1 MDVGYFISELLGQHG
16 DVSVPGLGRFAH
28 TRVNG
33 YYNDSEEKFYPPG
46 YAVQFDPQFVDD
58 DTLPQYIAHSKN
70 ISLASSKYFTEKYV
84 ANLKQQA
91 TTSEVPIANL
101 GWFYTKDFKLIFRP
115 NNELNTDPEF
125 FGYPAIKMHK
135 LNPAAK
141 MHELGKQP
149 AITQPDD
156 NFTATI
162 NYQPEKVREQFKI
175 NDEQEAYL
183 IELTTKR
190 RRKNI
195 ILFIGLA
202 ALLTGLFYYLYN
214 KYDRSVFNLD
224 ESTTKPKTDS
234 IAEPKNVTVVQDSTG
249 ANLGD
254 TVKIVKLDSAKKE
267 LTPQK
272 DTVAAKAVN
281 TVPPVVKDTVNGP
294 HYEILGG
301 SFGNVIEANTA
312 IRNYKKLGFEAH
324 ILENVPGRKRKVT
337 LGSYAT
343 RAEAVAAQQKILATG
358 KIKTSSIYIQPYNIK

>member
-33 YYNDSEEKFYPPG
+33 YYNDSEEKFYPPS
-46 YAVQFDPQFVDD
+46 YTVQFDPQFVDD
-58 DTLPQYIAHSKN
+58 DTLPQYIADSKN

-101 GWFYTKDFKLIFRP
+101 GWFYTKDFKLIFRS

-125 FGYPAIKMHK
+125 FGYPAVEMHK
-135 LNPAAK
+135 L
-141 MHELGKQP
+141 GKQE
-149 AITQPDD
+149 AVTQPD
-156 NFTATI
+156 NYFTTTT
-162 NYQPEKVREQFKI
+162 NYQPEKVTEQFKT

-195 ILFIGLA
+195 ILFVGLA
-202 ALLTGLFYYLYN
+202 ALLAGLFYYLYN
-214 KYDRSVFNLD
+214 KYDRSVFILD
-224 ESTTKPKTDS
+224 KSTAKAKTDS

-249 ANLGD
+249 ANLND

-267 LTPQK
+267 LAPQK
-272 DTVAAKAVN
+272 DTVAAKKVN
-281 TVPPVVKDTVNGP
+281 TVPPVVKDTVAGP

-301 SFGNVIEANTA
+301 SFGNVTEANTA

-358 KIKTSSIYIQPYNIK
+358 KIKASGIYIQPYNIK